1 MIKLKPTASSAA
13 VLVGSVLFVLG
24 ASTPSV
30 AQDCNIGAV
39 GGNFA
44 FTNSGN
50 CTNLQIQS
58 DETGSV
64 ENPAGNQIDS
74 NLETAVQ
81 NLGTVT
87 DFTNAGTISGG
98 SNYSAFQNFGI
109 IENFENSGSITSQN
123 VFGTAFINNSRSD
136 AVQSNSIIRRFT
148 NTATGVIKGVT
159 GIQNSGGEIDLL
171 INEGLISGDTQELDF
186 GDGDVFVNS
195 GHGIFNNTNRRI
207 GEIRNYGNIIGG
219 GTKSAIY
226 NAGTIE
232 LLNNAQGIGSGDGK
246 PLTFENFLPVNYGMI
261 VTGVDKYGQV
271 VFINPVGSTY
281 IEISGLSRVGDVLS
295 NNDSDPNTADYVA
308 VVSGLSADNISNE
321 NGLVTYTDTDK
332 DFIYSWELREQSEG
346 SGVWDLYFIEQEAFD
361 VDNTRLA
368 ILMAGSETLGF
379 LNAETAFVTNS
390 LSHDCRR
397 FGSNGLCVSIGG
409 RYSDISGGDA
419 DETAGFV
426 TAAIR
431 PFVHARIGG
440 FIDQRFDGSETANL
454 DYDESSPMFGGF
466 AGYGADDGSGF
477 QMKVSGA
484 YRSGDLSI
492 SRVQFEKTEAGQGE
506 ADLDSWAIGGEI
518 GYGVPIRDGWVATPF
533 AGFRYVEASR
543 GAYSEAFI
551 DGTTDFPI
559 EYDEF
564 GIDQSTGF
572 FGVKLQ
578 GALGLGVTLH
588 ATAALERDIELTVD
602 ALSGTSSINTLD
614 PFQFAIAP
622 EADRTR
628 LYGAAGLGFDLG
640 PQQVLNVGVSAREL
654 PYGDDVDVTTTA
666 SFTAGF

>member
-13 VLVGSVLFVLG
+13 VLVGSVLFVLT

-39 GGNFA
+39 GGRFA
-44 FTNSGN
+44 FTNSGT
-50 CTNLQIQS
+50 CADLQIPR
-58 DETGSV
+58 DDT
-64 ENPAGNQIDS
+64 
-74 NLETAVQ
+74 
-81 NLGTVT
+81 GTVLNT
-87 DFTNAGTISGG
+87 GTIALQAAFAAVLNYGFVSDFTNTGDISGG
-98 SNYSAFQNFGI
+98 SLGSAFQNFGI
-109 IENFENSGSITSQN
+109 IENFKNSGNITTDEPFS
-123 VFGTAFINNSRSD
+123 TAFNNNSSTFGG
-136 AVQSNSIIRRFT
+136 VVPNSRIGTFT
-148 NTATGVIKGVT
+148 NSGLIKGVY

-171 INEGLISGDTQELDF
+171 INAEGGRIAGSELTCC
-186 GDGDVFVNS
+186 DGAITLTGN
-195 GHGIFNNTNRRI
+195 GIRNNTNRRI
-207 GEIRNYGNIIGG
+207 GEIRNFGLIAGG
-219 GTKSAIY
+219 GTESAIY

-232 LLNNAQGIGSGDGK
+232 LLSNAQGGAE
-246 PLTFENFLPVNYGMI
+246 PLTFENFLPVTYGMI
-261 VTGVDKYGQV
+261 VTAEGYGRIQ
-271 VFINPVGSTY
+271 FIRPVNSTY
-281 IEISGLSRVGDVLS
+281 IEISSLSEVGNVLPYTS
-295 NNDSDPNTADYVA
+295 GAPPQFTA

-321 NGLVTYTDTDK
+321 NGLVTYADTDK
-332 DFIYSWELREQSEG
+332 DVIYSWELREQFDAP
-346 SGVWDLYFIEQEAFD
+346 GVWDLNFIEQESFD

-397 FGSNGLCVSIGG
+397 FGSHGLCVSIGG

-431 PFVHARIGG
+431 PFAHARIGG

-506 ADLDSWAIGGEI
+506 AELDSWAIGGEI
-518 GYGVPIRDGWVATPF
+518 GYGVPIRDGWAATPF
-533 AGFRYVEASR
+533 AGFRYFEATR

-578 GALGLGVTLH
+578 GALGFGITLH
-588 ATAALERDIELTVD
+588 ATAALERDIELSVD

-614 PFQFAIAP
+614 PFQFAIAS

-628 LYGAAGLGFDLG
+628 LYGAAGLGFELG
-640 PQQVLNVGVSAREL
+640 PQHVLTVGVSAREL

>member
-1 MIKLKPTASSAA
+1 
-13 VLVGSVLFVLG
+13 
-24 ASTPSV
+24 
-30 AQDCNIGAV
+30 
-39 GGNFA
+39 
-44 FTNSGN
+44 
-50 CTNLQIQS
+50 
-58 DETGSV
+58 
-64 ENPAGNQIDS
+64 
-74 NLETAVQ
+74 
-81 NLGTVT
+81 
-87 DFTNAGTISGG
+87 
-98 SNYSAFQNFGI
+98 
-109 IENFENSGSITSQN
+109 
-123 VFGTAFINNSRSD
+123 
-136 AVQSNSIIRRFT
+136 
-148 NTATGVIKGVT
+148 
-159 GIQNSGGEIDLL
+159 
-171 INEGLISGDTQELDF
+171 
-186 GDGDVFVNS
+186 
-195 GHGIFNNTNRRI
+195 
-207 GEIRNYGNIIGG
+207 
-219 GTKSAIY
+219 
-226 NAGTIE
+226 
-232 LLNNAQGIGSGDGK
+232 
-246 PLTFENFLPVNYGMI
+246 MI
-261 VTGVDKYGQV
+261 VTADGYGRIK
-271 VFINPVGSTY
+271 FIEPVGSTY
-281 IEISGLSRVGDVLS
+281 IEISSLSAVADVVPS
-295 NNDSDPNTADYVA
+295 YTTSKPAPQFTA
-308 VVSGLSADNISNE
+308 VVSGLSAENIANE
-321 NGLVTYTDTDK
+321 DGLVTYADTDK
-332 DFIYSWELREQSEG
+332 DVIYSWELREQG
-346 SGVWDLYFIEQEAFD
+346 TSGVWDLYFIEQESFD

-397 FGSNGLCVSIGG
+397 FGSHGLCVSIGG

-431 PFVHARIGG
+431 PFAHARIGG
-440 FIDQRFDGSETANL
+440 FIDQRFDGSETADL
-454 DYDESSPMFGGF
+454 DYEESSPMFGGF

-477 QMKVSGA
+477 QMKVSGT

-506 ADLDSWAIGGEI
+506 ADLDSWAVGGEI
-518 GYGVPIRDGWVATPF
+518 GYGVPLQDGWVATPF

-559 EYDEF
+559 EYNEF

-578 GALGLGVTLH
+578 GALGFGVTLH
-588 ATAALERDIELTVD
+588 ATAALERDIELSVD

-640 PQQVLNVGVSAREL
+640 PQHVLNVGVSAREL
-654 PYGDDVDVTTTA
+654 AYSDDVDVTTTA

>member
-24 ASTPSV
+24 ASTPSF
-30 AQDCNIGAV
+30 AQDCDIGAV
-39 GGNFA
+39 GGSFA
-44 FTNSGN
+44 FTNSGT
-50 CTNLQIQS
+50 CADLQIPRDDTGTVLNTVSGTIQS
-58 DETGSV
+58 GLDF
-64 ENPAGNQIDS
+64 
-74 NLETAVQ
+74 AVQ
-81 NLGTVT
+81 NFGTVS
-87 DFTNAGTISGG
+87 DFENNGTISGG
-98 SNYSAFQNFGI
+98 SGYSAFQNFGI
-109 IENFENSGSITSQN
+109 IENFENSGSITSDYA
-123 VFGTAFINNSRSD
+123 FGTAFNNNSRSN
-136 AVQSNSIIRRFT
+136 AVVPNSRIGTFT
-148 NTATGVIKGVT
+148 NSGLIKGVY

-171 INEGLISGDTQELDF
+171 INTEGGRIEGSLITCCGDIELT
-186 GDGDVFVNS
+186 GN
-195 GHGIFNNTNRRI
+195 GIRNNTNRRI

-219 GTKSAIY
+219 GTESAIY
-226 NAGTIE
+226 NAGTIG

-246 PLTFENFLPVNYGMI
+246 PLTFENILPVNYGMI

-271 VFINPVGSTY
+271 VFINPVESTY
-281 IEISGLSRVGDVLS
+281 IEISSLSKVGDVLS
-295 NNDSDPNTADYVA
+295 NNDSNPDTPDYLA
-308 VVSGLSADNISNE
+308 VVSGLSAENISNE
-321 NGLVTYTDTDK
+321 NGLVTYADTDN
-332 DFIYSWELREQSEG
+332 DVIYSWELREQVG
-346 SGVWDLYFIEQEAFD
+346 APGVWDLYFIEQEAFD

-368 ILMAGSETLGF
+368 ILTAGSETLGF

-431 PFVHARIGG
+431 PFAHARIGG

-551 DGTTDFPI
+551 DGATDFPI

-578 GALGLGVTLH
+578 GALGLGVTLR
-588 ATAALERDIELTVD
+588 ATAALERDIELSVD

-654 PYGDDVDVTTTA
+654 PYGDEVDVTTTA